1 MQQSL
6 VRTAI
11 WAVALV
17 CAALIL
23 ANGGA
28 IAQRE
33 MLPPEE
39 PAPAPEPAPEESSV
53 TLVMVENFPATQT
66 REGAER

>member
-6 VRTAI
+6 VKTAI

-23 ANGGA
+23 ANGGV

-33 MLPPEE
+33 MVPSDE
-39 PAPAPEPAPEESSV
+39 PNPTHAPTEASAMP
-53 TLVMVENFPATQT
+53 VMVENFPATQT
-66 REGAER
+66 QQGGDQ